1 LREEIVFYL
10 SLQIDFVSMPEN
22 KKKVEVCFSPALYP
36 EFRNNESIVVIVD
49 ILRAT
54 SAIVT
59 AFMNGVRSIIPVA
72 TLEEA
77 KAYKQKGYLVAAER
91 DGLVRDFADFGN
103 SPYNFKSE
111 VIAGQ
116 DIVYSTTNGTQSIM
130 MAADSHKVII
140 GAYLNIDAICNYIF
154 QKNRD
159 VVILCAGWKNKFNI
173 EDTLFAG
180 ALAQKILLNPKFHT
194 VCDATHVSIDLW
206 NLAKGNLLEYL
217 EKAAQRHRL
226 KKNNLDDV
234 IEYCHKQNLTTFI
247 PVLEGKNLV
256 AG

>member
-1 LREEIVFYL
+1 
-10 SLQIDFVSMPEN
+10 MPESR
-22 KKKVEVCFSPALYP
+22 KKVEVCFSPALYP
-36 EFRNNESIVVIVD
+36 EFRNNESVVVIVD

-59 AFMNGVRSIIPVA
+59 AFMNGVKSIIPVG

-77 KAYKQKGYLVAAER
+77 KAYKLQGYLVAAER
-91 DGLVRDFADFGN
+91 DGIVRDFADFGN
-103 SPYNFKSE
+103 SPYNFKKEIVS
-111 VIAGQ
+111 GH

-130 MAADSHKVII
+130 MAAESHMVMI
-140 GAYLNIDAICNYIF
+140 GAYLNMDAVCKLIEKE
-154 QKNRD
+154 QRD

-180 ALAQKILLNPKFHT
+180 ALAGKILAIPDFYT
-194 VCDATHVSIDLW
+194 ICDAAHVSIDLW
-206 NLAKGNLLEYL
+206 NMAQDHLMEYI

-234 IEYCHKQNLTTFI
+234 IEYCHTQNLSTLVPI
-247 PVLEGKNLV
+247 LKDKKLV
-256 AG
+256 AV